1 MGIEEGYGKTF
12 QLTFLLSYNRQC
24 QAAGYI
30 FKTLLKT
37 ERTPYP
43 KCQLT
48 GFLQSEL
55 ICVSHTQTEK

>member
-1 MGIEEGYGKTF
+1 MGLEEGYGRNF
-12 QLTFLLSYNRQC
+12 QLTFLLSYNRQYS
-24 QAAGYI
+24 AAGYT

-55 ICVSHTQTEK
+55 ICVSPTQTEK